1 MLMIVIW
8 KCMHCLF
15 LSKVPLFSHYCFFF
29 RAKLQWSRKNGK
41 KKNENRK
48 MKTPVYDGEEGKIS
62 PSCPIWEPTLGVSML
77 LEKAAL
83 RRLILPAV
91 LRELFLTGCALTPV
105 VLAHCEEK
113 CCCLW
118 SHDSTAV
125 EVACPKSD
133 LRIRLA
139 TQRECCVTST
149 SMRCLVFSGLRLRQ
163 TRRNSCPSSHNP
175 PMLVKMNGRQDDSV
189 RRRPCSSLR
198 G

>member
-1 MLMIVIW
+1 
-8 KCMHCLF
+8 
-15 LSKVPLFSHYCFFF
+15 
-29 RAKLQWSRKNGK
+29 
-41 KKNENRK
+41 

-83 RRLILPAV
+83 RRFILPAV

-113 CCCLW
+113 SCCLW
-118 SHDSTAV
+118 SHDCTVV

-149 SMRCLVFSGLRLRQ
+149 TFYKTGPKKSFQLTDICSFENPHSLQFWFRPTRLLSAQNVNIMKLVIL
-163 TRRNSCPSSHNP
+163 
-175 PMLVKMNGRQDDSV
+175 
-189 RRRPCSSLR
+189 
-198 G
+198 

>member
-1 MLMIVIW
+1 
-8 KCMHCLF
+8 
-15 LSKVPLFSHYCFFF
+15 
-29 RAKLQWSRKNGK
+29 
-41 KKNENRK
+41 
-48 MKTPVYDGEEGKIS
+48 
-62 PSCPIWEPTLGVSML
+62 ML

-83 RRLILPAV
+83 RRFILPAV

-113 CCCLW
+113 SCCLW
-118 SHDSTAV
+118 SHDCTVV

-163 TRRNSCPSSHNP
+163 TRRNSCPSSHSHASQNEWKARRLCEKAP
-175 PMLVKMNGRQDDSV
+175 VFVLTRITFVFHRAGTLENVCTRLDSFLMEGWQCDVKVNRE
-189 RRRPCSSLR
+189 
-198 G
+198 

>member
-1 MLMIVIW
+1 M
-8 KCMHCLF
+8 
-15 LSKVPLFSHYCFFF
+15 FFF

-48 MKTPVYDGEEGKIS
+48 MKTPVYDGQEGKIS

-113 CCCLW
+113 SCCLW
-118 SHDSTAV
+118 SHDCTVV

-175 PMLVKMNGRQDDSV
+175 PMLVKMNGRQDDTV

>member
-1 MLMIVIW
+1 
-8 KCMHCLF
+8 
-15 LSKVPLFSHYCFFF
+15 
-29 RAKLQWSRKNGK
+29 
-41 KKNENRK
+41 

-105 VLAHCEEK
+105 VLAHCEVS

-118 SHDSTAV
+118 SQDSTAV

>member
-1 MLMIVIW
+1 
-8 KCMHCLF
+8 
-15 LSKVPLFSHYCFFF
+15 
-29 RAKLQWSRKNGK
+29 
-41 KKNENRK
+41 

-83 RRLILPAV
+83 RRFILPAV

-113 CCCLW
+113 SCCLW
-118 SHDSTAV
+118 SHDCTVV